1 MNKLRMKKLLGSTM
15 AVGLSIVGLAAC
27 GSSASKI
34 SATTVSAT
42 SGSSGATG
50 SGGTSSGGT
59 SSGGGAASG
68 GPATVDGFC
77 KDVQDYA
84 TKVKAAIAN
93 PESVDQP
100 SLDALGQKLGDEG
113 KQLMTANPNQIAK
126 LAQCASA
133 IEAAFGTAIP

>member
-1 MNKLRMKKLLGSTM
+1 MNKLHMNKLLGLTM
-15 AVGLSIVGLAAC
+15 AAGLSIAGLTAC
-27 GSSASKI
+27 GSSAAKI
-34 SATTVSAT
+34 SPTTASPT
-42 SGSSGATG
+42 SGSSAAAG
-50 SGGTSSGGT
+50 SGGTT
-59 SSGGGAASG
+59 AGGGAVSA

-100 SLDALGQKLGDEG
+100 SLDALGQRLGEEG

-133 IEAAFGTAIP
+133 IETAFGSAIP